1 MDSRSPRSTIFE
13 VDTRSGIIMK
23 PTFEFEKDS
32 LFFVNDIVDPYSGYE
47 NSFNRAQC
55 LNLTLNARL
64 IYIPQYAEAAFN
76 QISVTKNTTYPGFIS
91 ILQGIQKCIA

>member
-1 MDSRSPRSTIFE
+1 
-13 VDTRSGIIMK
+13 MK

-55 LNLTLNARL
+55 LNLTLSANL
-64 IYIPQYAEAAFN
+64 IYIRVFHHFFKQSKTESAVLNVF
-76 QISVTKNTTYPGFIS
+76 QDLKSKISEKLDQN
-91 ILQGIQKCIA
+91 

>member
-1 MDSRSPRSTIFE
+1 MDSRSPRSIFE

-64 IYIPQYAEAAFN
+64 I
-76 QISVTKNTTYPGFIS
+76 
-91 ILQGIQKCIA
+91 